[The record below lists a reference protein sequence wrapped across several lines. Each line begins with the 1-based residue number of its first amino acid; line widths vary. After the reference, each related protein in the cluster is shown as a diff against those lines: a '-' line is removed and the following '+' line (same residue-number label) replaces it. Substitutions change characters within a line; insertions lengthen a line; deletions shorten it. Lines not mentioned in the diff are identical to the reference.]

1 MIIFGPGV
9 AETVAD
15 SARTSLDREIEQLR
29 AEGRLEAGKKTLEG
43 LRWTPGRLKLP
54 EALRRYGLRKNIDLS
69 PLTALGIDTNNIAKE
84 DIKWTGP
91 VVYADVRSDPLKYSS
106 SAAGGGI
113 FGILALGNLPLPEI
127 GDSGSKEIQ
136 SGSVAYFRDSDP
148 VVYRSCGGGRG
159 ILFYISL

>member
-43 LRWTPGRLKLP
+43 LRWTPETL
-54 EALRRYGLRKNIDLS
+54 EAARGFEKNIDLS

-84 DIKWTGP
+84 NIKWTGP
-91 VVYADVRSDPLKYSS
+91 VVYADVLLDPLKYSS

-113 FGILALGNLPLPEI
+113 FGILALDNFQLPEI
-127 GDSGSKEIQ
+127 GDSGSKKIQ

>member
-54 EALRRYGLRKNIDLS
+54 EALRRILIFHLSLRSELIRTILRRRISSGLDL
-69 PLTALGIDTNNIAKE
+69 
-84 DIKWTGP
+84 
-91 VVYADVRSDPLKYSS
+91 
-106 SAAGGGI
+106 
-113 FGILALGNLPLPEI
+113 
-127 GDSGSKEIQ
+127 
-136 SGSVAYFRDSDP
+136 
-148 VVYRSCGGGRG
+148 
-159 ILFYISL
+159 